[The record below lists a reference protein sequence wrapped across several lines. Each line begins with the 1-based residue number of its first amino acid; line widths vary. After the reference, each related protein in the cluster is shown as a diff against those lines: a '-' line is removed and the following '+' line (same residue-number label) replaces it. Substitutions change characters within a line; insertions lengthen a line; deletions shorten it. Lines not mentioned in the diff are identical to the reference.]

1 MSQNLKEKT
10 LSQEVPAPSAAS
22 QETTQG
28 GDLSEFDERIRL
40 ALHAAAE
47 KKALEPTVLDLRGIA
62 SFTDFFLITTGT
74 NRRQVQAI
82 SDEVVEQLKRAGT
95 RAARVEGYQTAE
107 WILVD
112 YGDFVVHVFDEK
124 ARRFYDLE
132 RLWREG
138 KRVDIS
144 AEQFRSEISKFKSEI
159 VSKAEGD
166 VSQPDQSERDTSQAA
181 NQTERGDIPRSPKD
195 L

>member
-1 MSQNLKEKT
+1 MSQKLKDQT
-10 LSQEVPAPSAAS
+10 LSSEAQAAALGS
-22 QETTQG
+22 RVTTG
-28 GDLSEFDERIRL
+28 THVTTSDLSDFDERIRRTIN
-40 ALHAAAE
+40 AAWE
-47 KKALEPTVLDLRGIA
+47 KKALNLTVLDLRDIA
-62 SFTDFFLITTGT
+62 SFTDYFVIASGT

-82 SDEVVEQLKRAGT
+82 SDEVVEQLKHSGT

-132 RLWREG
+132 RLWREAR
-138 KRVDIS
+138 RVDVWPPG
-144 AEQFRSEISKFKSEI
+144 SEISNLKSEI
-159 VSKAEGD
+159 SNRKSDESD
-166 VSQPDQSERDTSQAA
+166 QPEHDL
-181 NQTERGDIPRSPKD
+181 PRSLTD